1 MLAHLLPR
9 KKNQKQSLR
18 PMDLYISSVI
28 VLLALWRL
36 KHRQFDIVAGRG
48 SRKNMDAKIQRN
60 IPTQIQYLA

>member
-1 MLAHLLPR
+1 
-9 KKNQKQSLR
+9 
-18 PMDLYISSVI
+18 MDLYISSVI